1 MNKFS
6 SVWVFSDTP
15 SRLPELMSGA
25 QAVGEKVN
33 AFVLNEADSATACHL
48 GADHV
53 WLLSGKP
60 EDRMIEDYAA
70 AMAETIRQHSEGGA
84 VLLPNTRRASC
95 WRQSWAIACRLRFP
109 TTPAKSPCRMEK
121 RRSNIWSTAVWR

>member
-33 AFVLNEADSATACHL
+33 AFVLNEADSATACHFGRRSCL
-48 GADHV
+48 
-53 WLLSGKP
+53 
-60 EDRMIEDYAA
+60 AA
-70 AMAETIRQHSEGGA
+70 QRQ
-84 VLLPNTRRASC
+84 TRRPHD
-95 WRQSWAIACRLRFP
+95 RRLR
-109 TTPAKSPCRMEK
+109 CCDG
-121 RRSNIWSTAVWR
+121 

>member
-48 GADHV
+48 ARIM
-53 WLLSGKP
+53 SGCS
-60 EDRMIEDYAA
+60 AA
-70 AMAETIRQHSEGGA
+70 NQ
-84 VLLPNTRRASC
+84 
-95 WRQSWAIACRLRFP
+95 
-109 TTPAKSPCRMEK
+109 K
-121 RRSNIWSTAVWR
+121 TA